1 LAALRPAQ
9 AKPAEQVP
17 LLPVPQHGWP
27 APPQAP
33 HWLPVAEI
41 RHDIVVPQA
50 VCPAP
55 ASPAAMTGQQGWPV
69 PPQVE
74 HIPGIPLALVRPV
87 HANPVLQ
94 VPALAVPQQGCP
106 EAPQMAHTLSPSPD
120 VQPPV

>member
-1 LAALRPAQ
+1 
-9 AKPAEQVP
+9 
-17 LLPVPQHGWP
+17 
-27 APPQAP
+27 
-33 HWLPVAEI
+33 LPVAEI